1 MKKRTTYCGQVS
13 EQDIDKKVILHG
25 WVQKRRDLGGLI
37 FIDLRDR
44 EGIVQ
49 VVFNPANSADALAV
63 AEKIRNEFVVTVE
76 GTVAARS
83 ESAVNDKI
91 ATGKVEVLAESITI
105 LNSSKTPPFYIED
118 GVNVADELRL
128 KYRYLDLRRPE
139 MNQIFRMRH
148 LVTQTFRDKLNE
160 LGFLDIETPYLTKS
174 TPEGA
179 RDYLVPSRVY
189 PGSFYALPQ
198 SPQIM
203 KQLLMSAGFD
213 KYYQIVRCF
222 RDEDLR
228 GDRQPEFTQ
237 IDLETSFLSKEEIQ
251 TIMEEM
257 LAAVVKNVKG
267 IEIERPFRRMTYTE
281 AMDRYGIDKPDIRF
295 GLELKDVSPIVKDVD
310 FKVFTGAIE
319 NGGQVKA
326 INAKKAAGNYSRKDI
341 DALGAFAANYG
352 AKGLAWLKAEAGE
365 LKGPIAKFFDA
376 DKQTA
381 LKEILEVEDG
391 DLLLFVADKKDVVAA
406 SLAALRNKLGKELGL
421 IDEDELAFIWITDW
435 PLFEYDEE
443 AGRFVSAHH
452 PFTLPQ
458 EDDIALLESAP
469 EKAMAEAYDI
479 VLNGYEIGGGSL
491 RIYQKDVQ
499 EKMFRALG
507 FSDEAMQEQFGFL
520 LEALEYGFPPHGGIA
535 LGLDRIVMILAK
547 RTNLRDTIAFPKTG
561 SASDPLT
568 NAPDTVSDAQLHE
581 LELVVEKKKLKNKSS

>member
-295 GLELKDVSPIVKDVD
+295 GLELKDVSPVVKDVD

-365 LKGPIAKFFDA
+365 LKGPISKFFDA

-581 LELVVEKKKLKNKSS
+581 LELVVEKKEAKK

>member
-295 GLELKDVSPIVKDVD
+295 GLELKDVSPVVKDVD

-381 LKEILEVEDG
+381 LKKILEVEDG

-568 NAPDTVSDAQLHE
+568 NAPDTVSGAQLHE
-581 LELVVEKKKLKNKSS
+581 LELVVEKKEAKK